1 MNANSLPES
10 ISVDEF
16 LTQVTIYWITNTM
29 SSSSRIYYEFKEEMK
44 KSTRVV
50 LDGVKVPFG
59 VSAFPNELTNVSDNR
74 QTVTQLVYIN
84 LILYSIVSQ
93 GMVLH

>member
-50 LDGVKVPFG
+50 LDGVKVPYG
-59 VSAFPNELTNVSDNR
+59 VSAFPNELTSVSDNL
-74 QTVTQLVYIN
+74 QTVIQHVYIN
-84 LILYSIVSQ
+84 LILYS
-93 GMVLH
+93 